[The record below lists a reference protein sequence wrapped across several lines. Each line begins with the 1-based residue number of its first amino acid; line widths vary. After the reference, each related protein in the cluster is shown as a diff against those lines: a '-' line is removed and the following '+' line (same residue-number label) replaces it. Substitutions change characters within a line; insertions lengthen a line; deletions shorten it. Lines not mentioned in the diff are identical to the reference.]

1 MYFQT
6 IFIICFRYADEN
18 SSEGLF
24 LIILYDTHAQAFIYT
39 FCIWYFRLLA

>member
-1 MYFQT
+1 MFLRKNYNFFCINVYVFYFNNYFQT

-24 LIILYDTHAQAFIYT
+24 YKLI
-39 FCIWYFRLLA
+39 